1 MRVKAVFLSVVVG
14 VSVAASSAF
23 AGGPPSH
30 PGPPQGGGQGPGARP
45 MMRPLLLAGLLLL
58 AACGGD
64 TGTSGEQPAPASSFA
79 PGCQNEIRTCMEQRT
94 SPPPQ
99 TIDAA
104 KTYLATVHSSKG
116 DFVLKLD
123 PKAAPVT
130 ANNFVF
136 LAQNHFYD
144 GLTFHRYEAGFVI
157 QGGDPKGDGTGGLG
171 YRLPDETNP
180 APWTAGSLA
189 MASNRAGVS
198 GCQFFVLLGDA
209 PHLATAGVFNH
220 FGAVQSGMEVV
231 LQLRQGDTIKGID
244 VTAS

>member
-1 MRVKAVFLSVVVG
+1 MR
-14 VSVAASSAF
+14 
-23 AGGPPSH
+23 
-30 PGPPQGGGQGPGARP
+30 RW
-45 MMRPLLLAGLLLL
+45 LLLGIAVLLA

-64 TGTSGEQPAPASSFA
+64 DSGSSAAPAASYP
-79 PGCQNEIRTCMEQRT
+79 PGCQNEIKTCMEQRT

-104 KTYLATVHSSKG
+104 KTYVATVHTVKG
-116 DFVLKLD
+116 DFSLKLD

-130 ANNFVF
+130 ANNFVY
-136 LAQNHFYD
+136 LAENHFYD

-157 QGGDPKGDGTGGLG
+157 QGGDPAGNGTGGLG
-171 YRLPDETNP
+171 YKLPNESNP

-189 MASNRAGVS
+189 MASNSAGVS

-220 FGAVQSGMEVV
+220 FGTVQSGMDVV
-231 LQLRQGDTIKGID
+231 KQIRAGDVIKGID
-244 VTAS
+244 VAAS

>member
-1 MRVKAVFLSVVVG
+1 MR
-14 VSVAASSAF
+14 
-23 AGGPPSH
+23 
-30 PGPPQGGGQGPGARP
+30 RW
-45 MMRPLLLAGLLLL
+45 LLLGIAVLLA

-64 TGTSGEQPAPASSFA
+64 DSGSSAAPAASYP
-79 PGCQNEIRTCMEQRT
+79 PGCQNEIKTCMEQRT

-104 KTYLATVHSSKG
+104 KTYVATVHTVKG
-116 DFVLKLD
+116 DFSLKLD

-130 ANNFVF
+130 VNNFVY
-136 LAQNHFYD
+136 LAENHFYD

-157 QGGDPKGDGTGGLG
+157 QGGDPAGNGTGGLG
-171 YRLPDETNP
+171 YKLPNESNP

-189 MASNRAGVS
+189 MASNSAGVS

-220 FGAVQSGMEVV
+220 FGTVQSGMDVV
-231 LQLRQGDTIKGID
+231 KQIRAGDVIKGID
-244 VTAS
+244 VAAS